1 MGRVREGN
9 SIHNLSNVGA
19 LIAKQRDSPRAVH
32 LLDVLQ
38 PASMGSMKLMG
49 RWKEGR
55 EECLSGTIK
64 HPNAKGFSPCF
75 L

>member
-1 MGRVREGN
+1 MGRVRDGN

-32 LLDVLQ
+32 LLGVLQ

-49 RWKEGR
+49 R
-55 EECLSGTIK
+55 
-64 HPNAKGFSPCF
+64 
-75 L
+75 